1 MIFQTRSDGS
11 TSVPTPAESVFLS
24 LARSIRRENGDTSRR
39 FPDPFPVLPSLL
51 PSGAYCL
58 SRLDTSFRI
67 RFFLQ
72 SLAISTIS
80 TRNLSPPDTQT
91 EESNGGGGG
100 IETREEGEIGGRRR
114 DTEAILSCHFCSH
127 RRVIM
132 SGTSKTLLD
141 LADFVFPW

>member
-1 MIFQTRSDGS
+1 M
-11 TSVPTPAESVFLS
+11 A
-24 LARSIRRENGDTSRR
+24 
-39 FPDPFPVLPSLL
+39 
-51 PSGAYCL
+51 
-58 SRLDTSFRI
+58 
-67 RFFLQ
+67 
-72 SLAISTIS
+72 IS

-132 SGTSKTLLD
+132 SGTSKALLD
-141 LADFVFPW
+141 LAEFVYPGEGSDLGLGHDGQEIRIVGL

>member
-1 MIFQTRSDGS
+1 MIFQTRSDGRT
-11 TSVPTPAESVFLS
+11 TSVPTPAEFVS
-24 LARSIRRENGDTSRR
+24 LSIRRENGDISRR
-39 FPDPFPVLPSLL
+39 FPDPFPVL

-72 SLAISTIS
+72 SLAIST
-80 TRNLSPPDTQT
+80 RNLSPPDTQT
-91 EESNGGGGG
+91 EESNGGGG
-100 IETREEGEIGGRRR
+100 IETGEEGEIGGRRR

-132 SGTSKTLLD
+132 SGTPKTLLD
-141 LADFVFPW
+141 LADFVYPW

>member
-1 MIFQTRSDGS
+1 MIFQTRSDGRTT

-24 LARSIRRENGDTSRR
+24 LARSIRRENGDISRR
-39 FPDPFPVLPSLL
+39 FPDPFPVL

-72 SLAISTIS
+72 SLAIST
-80 TRNLSPPDTQT
+80 RNLSPPDTQT

-100 IETREEGEIGGRRR
+100 IETGEEGEIGGRRR

-141 LADFVFPW
+141 LADCVYPW

>member
-11 TSVPTPAESVFLS
+11 TSVPTPAESVSLS
-24 LARSIRRENGDTSRR
+24 LARSIRRENGDISRR
-39 FPDPFPVLPSLL
+39 FPDPFPVLPSLP

-72 SLAISTIS
+72 SLAIS

-100 IETREEGEIGGRRR
+100 IETREEGEIGGEKEGYRSY
-114 DTEAILSCHFCSH
+114 I
-127 RRVIM
+127 VM
-132 SGTSKTLLD
+132 SLLQSPTCD
-141 LADFVFPW
+141 NVGDFENATGLG